1 MWAKCFTVTLWL
13 AKNVQSMGRNQDYSV
28 HQETQ
33 KQSKRWNGEFQKAKL
48 GDMVRN
54 NPLLQKKRNVLIKK
68 FYKAPFPSP
77 FLPRTIESL
86 GGAKQGGCLCHGQP
100 RETQW
105 ATAGWGRLPCVRRC
119 SQKEESVQPGR
130 GRAGMGHQS
139 AGRAQRNVHAGKEQ
153 PDAGGQSPWGTEG
166 THAGRWP
173 GAGQES
179 SRGVRRKKDSPA
191 KRTELC
197 LGWEGSPKGTGK
209 WAHGYIQGTEQIY

>member
-119 SQKEESVQPGR
+119 SQKEERPAGKGGCRDGAPECRQGSEECPRREGAAWCR
-130 GRAGMGHQS
+130 GSEPMGH
-139 AGRAQRNVHAGKEQ
+139 
-153 PDAGGQSPWGTEG
+153 
-166 THAGRWP
+166 
-173 GAGQES
+173 
-179 SRGVRRKKDSPA
+179 RGH
-191 KRTELC
+191 TC
-197 LGWEGSPKGTGK
+197 W
-209 WAHGYIQGTEQIY
+209 